1 MEKSTQRKQGPW
13 QLKAWKKKKG
23 QERIKKKTTLVNI
36 FKKLKKNSVKMKH
49 EMVGY
54 KKNQKRTLGIKIWL
68 LELKILWKDWKIKLQ
83 KYPQKVDKNTKIEN
97 IREKE

>member
-1 MEKSTQRKQGPW
+1 
-13 QLKAWKKKKG
+13 
-23 QERIKKKTTLVNI
+23 
-36 FKKLKKNSVKMKH
+36 MKH

-68 LELKILWKDWKIKLQ
+68 LELKILWKEWKIKLQ